1 MKDQCELAEA
11 RLALRYSMMDLTP
24 HQRRC
29 VDAYFKGSSAIA
41 ELAVELGISVQAV
54 HANCHIAYPKMRKR
68 LEELGIH
75 SFSDLLSNDDFF
87 DGRVPQKASVSF

>member
-1 MKDQCELAEA
+1 MKDPCELVEA
-11 RLALRYSMMDLTP
+11 RMALRYAMKDLTL

-29 VDAYFKGSSAIA
+29 VDAYFRGSTAIA
-41 ELAVELGISVQAV
+41 ELACSLHISVQAV

-75 SFSDLLSNDDFF
+75 SYSDLLSND
-87 DGRVPQKASVSF
+87 VE